1 MKEYEI
7 VAKYFN
13 ACAGKARPETTFLEV
28 ELSCPEDF
36 IREKH
41 SRDFDKF
48 VKETL
53 PDGRLLYTYDT
64 GGVAYTYEFTEI

>member
-1 MKEYEI
+1 M
-7 VAKYFN
+7 
-13 ACAGKARPETTFLEV
+13 EV
-28 ELSCPEDF
+28 ELNCPEDF
-36 IREKH
+36 IRQKH

-48 VKETL
+48 IKELL